1 MILELSLFNAS
12 IMSII
17 YIQLTISSLIDRKR
31 TVNFET
37 APGTSFSCRLYNNH
51 VNDTEVHG

>member
-1 MILELSLFNAS
+1 MILELSLFSAS
-12 IMSII
+12 IMGII
-17 YIQLTISSLIDRKR
+17 YIQLNISSLIDRKR

-37 APGTSFSCRLYNNH
+37 APGTSSNCRLYNNH

>member
-1 MILELSLFNAS
+1 MILELSLFSAS

-37 APGTSFSCRLYNNH
+37 APGTSFSSRLYNNH